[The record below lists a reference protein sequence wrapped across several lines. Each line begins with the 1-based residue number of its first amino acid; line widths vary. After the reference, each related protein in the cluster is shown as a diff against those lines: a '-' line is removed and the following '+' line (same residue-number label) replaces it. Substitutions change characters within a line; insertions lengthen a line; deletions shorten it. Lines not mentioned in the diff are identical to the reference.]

1 MSKKKYNLIFS
12 NKNKFSKKYKNILTG
27 RWILKFNQEIK
38 NSNIEIYKYHWL
50 DKKEKVKDFI
60 YTQKVYKRVLKKL
73 IPILNNFHSKKFSG
87 KHWEVLIFYF
97 LEFYIFLIYDRWK
110 MINNIKKKYKLNKVE
125 IFSFKKNNFIP
136 LDTEEAIY
144 FARTDEWNNWIFFE
158 IIKNLKLDF
167 TEKTLN
173 TNINKVKKKSNLKK
187 LKFQKLF
194 TPQNNQKYF
203 LKNLNFSRYYKFRL
217 NFKLGQMVKTYND
230 LVIEDNKKISYTRRI
245 FKSLQSNDQFEQ
257 FIYKIMPSIL
267 PRSFLENYKKIE
279 QNLKFLNWPI
289 NPKIIFTSFDHF
301 TNDPFKIFTLNK
313 LDSGSK
319 LFLLQHGHQYHHK
332 FCNTFY
338 ELRVCDKYFTWGN
351 KIKNKK
357 SVPLYISTNVGKK
370 INKKDA
376 SGILISFVEFMKT
389 PWKLLDCP
397 REIETYDIY
406 KKHLFGFLN
415 NLKKDVLNETTAKCY
430 RPTDKKKFPN
440 LEFDYISK
448 DLKTKYKKIKY
459 ISTDKK
465 KRGFEMSDKFK
476 LLIETT
482 NSTGFI
488 ESLSMNI
495 PVILVTSKD
504 FFTIKNEYKKYY
516 ESLLKNDLIFFDNI
530 KAAKFV
536 NSNLNNIEKWWFD
549 KKRQKSINFFCKNMC
564 KQEMNFEKSL
574 DLMSKKIIN

>member
-50 DKKEKVKDFI
+50 DKKEKLKDCI
-60 YTQKVYKRVLKKL
+60 YVQKIYKRVLKKL
-73 IPILNNFHSKKFSG
+73 VLILNNFHSKKFSE
-87 KHWEVLIFYF
+87 KHWELLIFYF
-97 LEFYIFLIYDRWK
+97 LENYIFFIYDRWK

-125 IFSFKKNNFIP
+125 IFSSKKNNFIP

-144 FARTDEWNNWIFFE
+144 FLRTDEWNNWIFSE

-167 TEKTLN
+167 TVKILN

-203 LKNLNFSRYYKFRL
+203 LKNLSFSRYYKFRL
-217 NFKLGQMVKTYND
+217 NLKLGQMAKTYND
-230 LVIEDNKKISYTRRI
+230 LVIEDNKKISYTRKI

-267 PRSFLENYKKIE
+267 PTSFLENYKKIQ
-279 QNLKFLNWPI
+279 QNLKFLNWPV
-289 NPKIIFTSFDHF
+289 NPKIIFTSYDHYS
-301 TNDPFKIFTLNK
+301 NDPFKIFTLNK
-313 LDSGSK
+313 LNSGSK
-319 LFLLQHGHQYHHK
+319 LFLLQHGHQYHNK
-332 FCNTFY
+332 FCNNFY
-338 ELRVCDKYFTWGN
+338 EIRVCDKYFTWGN
-351 KIKNKK
+351 KFKGKNLD
-357 SVPLYISTNVGKK
+357 PLYISSNIGKK
-370 INKKDA
+370 INKNDA
-376 SGILISFVEFMKT
+376 RGILISFVEWAKT
-389 PWKLLDCP
+389 PWKLQDFP

-406 KKHLFGFLN
+406 KNHLFGFLN
-415 NLKKDVLNETTAKCY
+415 NLKKDILNETTAKCY
-430 RPTDKKKFPN
+430 RATETKKFPN
-440 LEFDYISK
+440 LRFDYISK
-448 DLKTKYKKIKY
+448 DLKTKYKKVKY
-459 ISTDKK
+459 ILTDKR
-465 KRGFEMSDKFK
+465 KRGFETSDKFK

-482 NSTGFI
+482 NSTGFL

-516 ESLLKNDLIFFDNI
+516 DSLLKNDLIFFDNI

-549 KKRQKSINFFCKNMC
+549 KKRQKSIKFFCKNMC
-564 KQEMNFEKSL
+564 KQEMNLEKSL